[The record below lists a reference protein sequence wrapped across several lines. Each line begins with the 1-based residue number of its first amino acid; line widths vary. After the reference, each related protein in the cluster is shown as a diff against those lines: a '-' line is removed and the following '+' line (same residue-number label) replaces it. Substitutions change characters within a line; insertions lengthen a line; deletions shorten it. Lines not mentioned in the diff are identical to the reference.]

1 MAAPKDFRALR
12 RVHPTQRVLVD
23 LRTLYPPPPHFRTNF
38 VSGGLRVN
46 RVVDGTLSM
55 WGMTEDGYKIAYVSY
70 QLEFGRDQVPM
81 TQWMPVEALKL
92 ID

>member
-1 MAAPKDFRALR
+1 M
-12 RVHPTQRVLVD
+12 
-23 LRTLYPPPPHFRTNF
+23 
-38 VSGGLRVN
+38 N